1 MKKKVLSLFL
11 ATAMAFSL
19 AACGGGSSSTGSST
33 ESAGAEESAAEEAA
47 GSAAEESGEEAGG
60 EEAADAAAD
69 SLKDEANIDNSVTRS
84 SITVGWNSATSI
96 EPWGTD
102 NNTPGNYEV
111 YEMLYETSA
120 DGEFFALLADAS
132 RGEFGGYDHTEG
144 ENTYTV
150 YIYDYIY
157 DHDGNHITASDV
169 AWSYM
174 YQYENATT
182 SNWQTLVSVEAV
194 DDTTV
199 LFTFSEELTAL
210 GQLENFLSRCFIVSE
225 NCSRNLTSEMCGTG
239 PYKFVSY
246 TSGASLVIE
255 RNDDYWQTDESLRRQ
270 ESQANVQTITYQF
283 VDEGSSRETGLQS
296 AALDMVYD
304 MQLNNIASFKD
315 DGSYADQFNVYTYAQ
330 KFVYFLCPNGADGR
344 PTSDL
349 NLRLA
354 IFNAIDQDGLIAALG
369 GDYTRLYAYAT
380 DYYSDYSFVDWAG
393 LDNYNTKTGVDAEA
407 TQGYLDASSYNG
419 ESLVLLCQSDFNDV
433 ATIIAAQ
440 LAAFGIN
447 VEVKGLDQATM
458 TATLA
463 DSTAWDLAF
472 GMMAGDYNVN
482 AWSHGFDYN
491 SNGGDGTQTAY
502 FFKDDAW
509 NDLLALC
516 NTVDGHNEEN
526 MLAWWQTAVDNAY
539 TMGLYTG
546 NSYDIVP
553 EDCTY
558 VCLSD
563 RLVLLPGACCFDGSV
578 E

>member
-1 MKKKVLSLFL
+1 MKKKLSLL
-11 ATAMAFSL
+11 L
-19 AACGGGSSSTGSST
+19 AAAMTLSLTFSATGL
-33 ESAGAEESAAEEAA
+33 
-47 GSAAEESGEEAGG
+47 
-60 EEAADAAAD
+60 AAD
-69 SLKDEANIDNSVTRS
+69 SESLHDTANIDNSVTRS
-84 SITVGWNSATSI
+84 SISVGWNSATSI

-111 YEMLYETSA
+111 YEMLFETSA
-120 DGEFFALLADAS
+120 DGEFFALLADSS
-132 RGEFGGYDHTEG
+132 RGEFGGYDHVAG
-144 ENTYTV
+144 ESTYTV

-182 SNWQTLVSVEAV
+182 ANWQTLVSVEAV

-210 GQLENFLSRCFIVSE
+210 GALENFLSRCFILSE
-225 NCSRNLTSEMCGTG
+225 NCSRNLTNEMCGTG

-246 TSGASLVIE
+246 TSGSSLVIE
-255 RNDDYWQTDESLRRQ
+255 KNEDYWQKEELRRQ

-283 VDEGSSRETGLQS
+283 VDEGSARETGLQS

-304 MQLNNIASFKD
+304 MQLNNIESFQEGGD
-315 DGSYADQFNVYTYAQ
+315 YADQYTVYTYAQ
-330 KFVYFLCPNGADGR
+330 KFVYYLCPNGAEGM

-369 GDYTRLYAYAT
+369 GDYTRLYSYAT
-380 DYYSDYSFVDWAG
+380 DYYSDYSYVDWAS
-393 LDNYNTKTGVDAEA
+393 LDNYNTKDGVDPAVVQE
-407 TQGYLDASSYNG
+407 YLDNSSYGG
-419 ESLVLLCQSDFNDV
+419 EKLTLLCQSDFNDV
-433 ATIIAAQ
+433 ATIISAM
-440 LAAFGIN
+440 LAAYGID
-447 VEVKGLDQATM
+447 VEIKGLDQATYG
-458 TATLA
+458 ATLA
-463 DSTAWDLAF
+463 DSSAWDLAF

-491 SNGGDGTQTAY
+491 SNGADGTQTAY
-502 FFKDDAW
+502 FFQDDEW
-509 NDLLALC
+509 NELLTLC
-516 NTVDGHNEEN
+516 NTVEGHTGEN
-526 MLAWWQTAVDNAY
+526 MLAWWQMAVDNAY

-546 NSYDIVP
+546 NSYDIAP
-553 EDCTY
+553 ADCTY

-563 RLVLLPGACCFDGSV
+563 RLVLLPGGCCFDGSV